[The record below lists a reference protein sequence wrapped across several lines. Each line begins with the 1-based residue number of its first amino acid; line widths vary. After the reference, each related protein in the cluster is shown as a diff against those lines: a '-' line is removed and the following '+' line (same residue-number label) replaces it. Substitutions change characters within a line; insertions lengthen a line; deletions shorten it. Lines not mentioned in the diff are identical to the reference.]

1 MIRLSRVMPALLMRM
16 AIGPSDTST
25 PATSAP
31 RAVSFPGRRRGPL
44 RGPRPSGLYEI
55 SAQTRSAASALRT

>member
-16 AIGPSDTST
+16 AIGPTDSST
-25 PATSAP
+25 PATSA
-31 RAVSFPGRRRGPL
+31 RAASLPETSPATAWAVPPAA
-44 RGPRPSGLYEI
+44 EI